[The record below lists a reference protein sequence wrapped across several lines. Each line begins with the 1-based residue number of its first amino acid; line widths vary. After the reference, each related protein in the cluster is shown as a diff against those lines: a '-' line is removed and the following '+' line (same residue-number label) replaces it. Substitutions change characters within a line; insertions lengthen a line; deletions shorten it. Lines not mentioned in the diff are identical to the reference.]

1 MTQQAAFDAWLATE
15 CGLAPHET
23 WALSQQEL
31 LRLKLGWVT
40 REQQK
45 TADGEGTAG
54 ADGQR
59 RKIRNGQQRE
69 RDRLLSDVGIQ

>member
-23 WALSQQEL
+23 WELSQQEL
-31 LRLKLGWVT
+31 LRLKLGWVS

-45 TADGEGTAG
+45 TARGGGTPG
-54 ADGQR
+54 ADEQR
-59 RKIRNGQQRE
+59 RKIRDGQQRE